1 MESIHERQKA
11 DERSSL
17 SLEDELVLP
26 LICSCKWGVDE
37 PIFPVRCVEGWKL
50 SPVSRVACY
59 QEILRPKRM
68 EMLGR
73 GGSIIWCQS
82 GRDSRGEVP
91 KFLATNG
98 ECLR

>member
-1 MESIHERQKA
+1 M
-11 DERSSL
+11 
-17 SLEDELVLP
+17 LP
-26 LICSCKWGVDE
+26 LICSCKWGVDK

-82 GRDSRGEVP
+82 GRDSRGRFQNSWQRMVNVYGKREKYTIKVETMVYAESS
-91 KFLATNG
+91 KD
-98 ECLR
+98 E